1 MSKRAGLSLLLVI
14 TALGLFISLT
24 YQDAAQALEK
34 ALTEGALALCLISAF
49 RFFPLGLDGWA
60 WSRLLPKSNAT
71 PSVPFYHIWLY
82 RWIGE
87 SINTLLP
94 VGQIGGDFA
103 RARLLAQ
110 KDESARLLAQ
120 KCTDAR
126 LLAQK
131 DEGDKT
137 ETAPFAGASVLIDF
151 VLGLVTQAVF
161 TLMGVTLIFVI
172 ASEAVEL
179 GPLAA
184 AITFSLIIA
193 IGLWK
198 LISGNSFPQIAEKM
212 TAIAPKG
219 KLANLSGGLQ
229 QLHQQMQI
237 IFAAKK
243 ALYQAIL
250 VKTAAWVCRSFEIW
264 IILYCLQM
272 PVDFQT
278 AIIIESVASAIRS
291 AAFLIPGAIGVQDGA
306 IILLCHWLGLPAEA
320 GLLIAIL
327 KRGREIVTSLP
338 GLLVWL
344 IMEGKIFLPNHT
356 KRSNFRDE

>member
-1 MSKRAGLSLLLVI
+1 MSKRGWLSLILVI
-14 TALGLFISLT
+14 FALGLFITLT

-34 ALTEGALALCLISAF
+34 ALTEGALALCLISVF
-49 RFFPLGLDGWA
+49 RFIPLGLDGWA
-60 WSRLLPKSNAT
+60 WSRLLPISKDSPAI
-71 PSVPFYHIWLY
+71 PFHAIWLY

-94 VGQIGGDFA
+94 VGQVGGDFA

-110 KDESARLLAQ
+110 TQRN
-120 KCTDAR
+120 AR

-131 DEGDKT
+131 DKDVPT
-137 ETAPFAGASVLIDF
+137 DTAPFAGASVLIDF

-161 TLMGVTLIFVI
+161 TMIGIVLIFVI
-172 ASEAVEL
+172 ASEAIEL
-179 GPLAA
+179 GPLSA

-193 IGLWK
+193 IGLWY
-198 LISGNSFPQIAEKM
+198 LISGNSFPKIAEKM

-243 ALYQAIL
+243 ALYIAIL
-250 VKTAAWVCRSFEIW
+250 VKISAWICRSVEIW
-264 IILYCLQM
+264 IILYCLGM
-272 PVDFQT
+272 PVDIQT

-291 AAFLIPGAIGVQDGA
+291 AAFLIPGAIGVQDGG

-344 IMEGKIFLPNHT
+344 ILEGKIFFPNYT
-356 KRSNFRDE
+356 KKPKFYDE